1 MKSRIIF
8 LTFILFITGCG
19 EDAPSLS
26 RLPTDA
32 VILAFGDSLTEG
44 YGAKQHES
52 YPAILQQLSG
62 RKVINAGITGEE
74 SAPGLKRLPGVL
86 AQHRPGLLILC
97 HGGNDMLRKRSMSQM
112 EANIRSMI
120 KLAGDKNIP
129 VILLGVPKPG
139 LFLSSYEV
147 YEKIADNTDVIFIE
161 DLIPEVLGDNSLKS
175 DAVHPNKNGYRVMA
189 EAIYKVL
196 KESGAL

>member
-1 MKSRIIF
+1 MNSRIIF
-8 LTFILFITGCG
+8 LTFILFITACG

-86 AQHRPGLLILC
+86 AQHKPELLILC

-129 VILLGVPKPG
+129 VVLLGVPKPG

-175 DAVHPNKNGYRVMA
+175 DAVHPNKDGYRVMA